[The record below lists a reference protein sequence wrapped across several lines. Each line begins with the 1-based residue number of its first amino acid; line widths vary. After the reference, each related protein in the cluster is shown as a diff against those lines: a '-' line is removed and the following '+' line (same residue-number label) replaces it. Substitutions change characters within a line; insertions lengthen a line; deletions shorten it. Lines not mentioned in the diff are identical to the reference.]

1 MSRMKLVL
9 DVVQD
14 LRSLADS
21 LQTLCDALV
30 EHEYADATP
39 APTPTATP
47 DPTPAAPEKKVTL
60 EEVRAVLAEKSHD
73 GLTAEVRELLQ
84 KYGAAKLSGVD
95 PKHYAALLKDAE
107 ELTHAT

>member
-1 MSRMKLVL
+1 MSRMKLLL

-30 EHEYADATP
+30 EHEYSDSV
-39 APTPTATP
+39 P
-47 DPTPAAPEKKVTL
+47 DPVPAATPAAPEKKVTL

-107 ELTHAT
+107 VLTRAT

>member
-1 MSRMKLVL
+1 MSRMKLLL

-14 LRSLADS
+14 LRNLADS
-21 LQTLCDALV
+21 IQTLCNALV
-30 EHEYADATP
+30 EHEYSDSV
-39 APTPTATP
+39 P
-47 DPTPAAPEKKVTL
+47 DPVPAATPAAPEKKVTL

-107 ELTHAT
+107 VLTRAT